1 MYLSKTNP
9 LTLLP
14 GATRDLDQ
22 VHETSTL
29 AIRLYDRKSDK
40 SIPLEERQYCV
51 ATLLVSVEGAP
62 EQEYRR
68 SHPCYFSS
76 KTDIKEACAELGL
89 ICHEVDPVPNDEDL
103 STAIISGVL
112 AVGDGSVYQTKT
124 YSMDM
129 GRVAT
134 RALPVRLSPE
144 LLQRMLMLEAGAE
157 SVERSDCPR
166 ER

>member
-1 MYLSKTNP
+1 MYLPKKNP

-29 AIRLYDRKSDK
+29 AIRFYDRKSDK
-40 SIPLEERQYCV
+40 SIPLEERQYCP
-51 ATLLVSVEGAP
+51 ATLMVSVEGAP

-89 ICHEVDPVPNDEDL
+89 ICHEDDPVPNDEDL
-103 STAIISGVL
+103 STAMISGVL

-124 YSMDM
+124 YSTAS
-129 GRVAT
+129 VAT

-144 LLQRMLMLEAGAE
+144 LLQRMLMLEAGVE
-157 SVERSDCPR
+157 SVERSDFPR
-166 ER
+166 DR